1 MIKNQKT
8 PNKLIW
14 QSGFRDPHLALAFV
28 SDFDIRI
35 SDLSDLI
42 GGEIWNRR

>member
-1 MIKNQKT
+1 MIKNQKIASE
-8 PNKLIW
+8 LVW
-14 QSGFRDPHLALAFV
+14 QSGFRGPHLALTFV

-42 GGEIWNRR
+42 GGEIWHRR